1 MDPVHLVALV
11 LVGLPL
17 ATFGLVSAG
26 VGLLTLFACW
36 WGRNDPRDPV
46 QEQHHAARR
55 ASLLTRGLWLAI
67 EGFWQT
73 LSFVLQ
79 GWHVVR
85 RWRPPPLPRAPGAS
99 PVILVAGYLENSGQM
114 YVLGARLRRAG
125 FLVVHRDLPS
135 TLHSIERNA
144 RWLGDEVRA
153 ILEATGGERA
163 AIVAHSMGGVI
174 GRTLVHLDP
183 CAPVTTV
190 VSIASP
196 HRGTRMGHLG
206 LGPSARDM
214 RPGSAHCAR
223 FPSPRTSPC
232 QVPVHSL
239 VGFQEDIVSPYWSS
253 LLDGEGD
260 NVVLD
265 VPAGHVAP
273 LFLPSVARQV
283 VAWLEAAGTRRLIRS
298 ASADAAAVAA

>member
-1 MDPVHLVALV
+1 MGRMTPVQVAALV
-11 LVGLPL
+11 LGLPVV
-17 ATFGLVSAG
+17 TFGLVSAG
-26 VGLLTLFACW
+26 VGLLTLYAGLV
-36 WGRNDPRDPV
+36 GRHDLHDALR
-46 QEQHHAARR
+46 ERHCAERR
-55 ASLLTRGLWLAI
+55 APLLTRGLWLLI
-67 EGFWQT
+67 EGFWQSA
-73 LSFVLQ
+73 SFLLQ
-79 GWHVVR
+79 GWHLVR
-85 RWRPPPLPRAPGAS
+85 RRRPPPLPREPAAS
-99 PVILVAGYLENSGQM
+99 PVLLVAGYLENSGQM

-135 TLHSIERNA
+135 TLHSVERNA

-153 ILEATGGERA
+153 VLAATGAEKA

-183 CAPVTTV
+183 CAPVTAV

-196 HRGTRMGHLG
+196 HRGTRMGRLG

-214 RPGSAHCAR
+214 CPGSAHCAR
-223 FPSPRTSPC
+223 YPSPRASAC
-232 QVPVHSL
+232 DVPVHSL

-283 VAWLEAAGTRRLIRS
+283 VRWLDDAGTRRVPS
-298 ASADAAAVAA
+298 AAATAAVAA

>member
-1 MDPVHLVALV
+1 MEPVQLVAWI
-11 LVGLPL
+11 LVGLPV
-17 ATFGLVSAG
+17 ATYGLVSLG
-26 VGLLTLFACW
+26 VGLLTVFACL
-36 WGRNDPRDPV
+36 WGRNDPRDVV
-46 QEQHHAARR
+46 QEQHHATRR
-55 ASLLTRGLWLAI
+55 ATLATRALWLAV

-73 LSFVLQ
+73 ISFVLQ
-79 GWHVVR
+79 GWHLVR
-85 RWRPPPLPRAPGAS
+85 RWRPPPLPRVPGAS
-99 PVILVAGYLENSGQM
+99 PVVLVAGYLENSGQM

-135 TLHSIERNA
+135 TLHGIERNA
-144 RWLGDEVRA
+144 RWLNDEVRA
-153 ILEATGGERA
+153 ILEATGGTEA

-174 GRTLVHLDP
+174 GRTLVHLDAH
-183 CAPVTTV
+183 APVTTV

-196 HRGTRMGHLG
+196 HRGTRMGRLG
-206 LGPSARDM
+206 IGPSARDM
-214 RPGSAHCAR
+214 CPGSEHCAR
-223 FPSPRTSPC
+223 YPSPRSSPGH
-232 QVPVHSL
+232 VPVHSL

-283 VAWLEAAGTRRLIRS
+283 VRWLDDAGTRRVP
-298 ASADAAAVAA
+298 AEAATAAAAA

>member
-1 MDPVHLVALV
+1 MSSTQLVALV
-11 LVGLPL
+11 LFGLPL

-36 WGRNDPRDPV
+36 WGRNDPRDAV
-46 QEQHHAARR
+46 QEEHHALRR

-73 LSFVLQ
+73 VSFFLQ

-85 RWRPPPLPRAPGAS
+85 RWRPPALPRAPEAT
-99 PVILVAGYLENSGQM
+99 PVILLAGYLENSGQM

-144 RWLGDEVRA
+144 RWLGDEVQRV
-153 ILEATGGERA
+153 LEATGAEKA

-183 CAPVTTV
+183 SAPVTTV

-196 HRGTRMGHLG
+196 HRGTRMGRLG

-214 RPGSAHCAR
+214 CPGSEHCAR
-223 FPSPRTSPC
+223 FPSPRPTPGHA
-232 QVPVHSL
+232 PVHSL

-273 LFLPSVARQV
+273 LFMPSVARRIV
-283 VAWLEAAGTRRLIRS
+283 GWLESAGTRRLPGPVVS
-298 ASADAAAVAA
+298 AAAVA